1 LLKKENKYLWSE
13 TCDEAFEHLKRLLTT
28 SPVLAQSDTTTLFDV
43 YYDASG
49 TGLGGVLMQE
59 G

>member
-28 SPVLAQSDTTTLFDV
+28 SHALAQSDTTTLFDV
-43 YYDASG
+43 YCDASG